1 LLEVHKIE
9 LPSQWR
15 DFEFH
20 YRENTRQLNL
30 KYILY
35 SLICGFIITS
45 VMHLPFLG
53 VLIALTAFPLGDIY
67 PELTH
72 TSAHVEIGFAW
83 IILKSAF
90 AWLAYWLYFSLT
102 SLPFIILVQVFKK
115 IKRSHTKRS

>member
-1 LLEVHKIE
+1 MNYQANGGTLNFIIEKI
-9 LPSQWR
+9 P
-15 DFEFH
+15 D
-20 YRENTRQLNL
+20 NL
-30 KYILY
+30 ILKCILY

-115 IKRSHTKRS
+115 IKRSHTKSS

>member
-20 YRENTRQLNL
+20 YEKIPDNLIL

-90 AWLAYWLYFSLT
+90 A
-102 SLPFIILVQVFKK
+102 
-115 IKRSHTKRS
+115 